1 MGFIGDGTHTI
12 KHRLQEDHRKI
23 VEDED
28 AYFGEEVDDDRPDG
42 NFVQSTVILFEIV
55 CLVSICVILWI

>member
-1 MGFIGDGTHTI
+1 MVLTQS

-42 NFVQSTVILFEIV
+42 NFVRNCLFGFDL
-55 CLVSICVILWI
+55 CFCVDLIDSRI

>member
-1 MGFIGDGTHTI
+1 MVLTQS

-42 NFVQSTVILFEIV
+42 NFIQSTVILLEIV
-55 CLVSICVILWI
+55 WFRFVLFCGFD